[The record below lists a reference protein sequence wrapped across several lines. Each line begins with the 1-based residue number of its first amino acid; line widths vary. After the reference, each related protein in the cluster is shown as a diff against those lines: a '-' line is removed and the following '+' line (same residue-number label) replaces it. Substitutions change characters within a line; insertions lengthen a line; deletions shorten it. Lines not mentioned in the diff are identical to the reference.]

1 MKSYEKDRWY
11 IGIGINVNLKK
22 EDLTEDLLDKDL
34 SINESIRKDINR
46 QKLLASVISVFEN
59 LYIPF
64 KEKVDLSKYINIF
77 RENSILIGREVKIIK
92 KNSEVLGIVMR
103 P

>member
-1 MKSYEKDRWY
+1 M
-11 IGIGINVNLKK
+11 GIGINVL
-22 EDLTEDLLDKDL
+22 
-34 SINESIRKDINR
+34 
-46 QKLLASVISVFEN
+46 SVFEN

-64 KEKVDLSKYINIF
+64 KEKGDLSKYINIF